1 MEYFSSGGG
10 FLVKKV
16 VTKEKKSTNVPQKPS
31 SVIHFFHFADGED
44 FRRYHTEIIIFK
56 VC

>member
-1 MEYFSSGGG
+1 MEYFSSGG

-16 VTKEKKSTNVPQKPS
+16 VTKEKKSANVPQKPS
-31 SVIHFFHFADGED
+31 SVIHFFHYADGED
-44 FRRYHTEIIIFK
+44 FRRYHTEIITFK